1 MKESAEKVDKL
12 LEKFLDII
20 RGSSSV
26 AKRVAELEE
35 EAEKVLG
42 NLRAVLEKEIK
53 NELEGITR
61 GRAYYIFY
69 TDNIEV
75 KVDAAEHYVHV
86 VISSAEPPEE
96 FSEPLTPRSTMSLYT
111 LLTLLEEGED
121 LIKRAEEQVSEWEKE
136 NEERERIL
144 KALKNALAPLI
155 LEDI

>member
-20 RGSSSV
+20 RRSSSV
-26 AKRVAELEE
+26 ARRVAELEE

-42 NLRAVLEKEIK
+42 NLRVVLEKEIK
-53 NELEGITR
+53 NELEGIAR

-86 VISSAEPPEE
+86 VISSPEPPEE

-144 KALKNALAPLI
+144 KALKNALAPFI